1 MPLITITFPNP
12 LNVSVQVGDIAWFV
26 QGIDSATLPSATAT
40 GNLTEMGPITQVGPN
55 FIVVDINSAIWGG
68 SSPPTTGDF
77 IMFAKDNQA
86 NMSSLLGY
94 FARFRFENNSWD
106 PAELFAISADY
117 FESSK

>member
-12 LNVSVQVGDIAWFV
+12 LNVSVQTGDVAWFV
-26 QGIDSATLPSATAT
+26 PGLNTSTLPSVTAT
-40 GNLTEMGPITQVGPN
+40 GNLTEMGVVTQVGLN
-55 FIVVDINSAIWGG
+55 FIVVDIDAALWNGP
-68 SSPPTTGDF
+68 SPPSAGDF

-94 FARFRFENNSWD
+94 FARFRFENNSYD
-106 PAELFAISADY
+106 PAELYAVSADY